1 MQDKTPAAPVPPIS
15 GHPCAPP
22 MPFPPQKTRI
32 GNERQPRLGISHVF
46 RSQKSS
52 SSHTR
57 LITAKEAVPP
67 FPPSIGLFEE
77 PQYRQEI
84 SGIAHK
90 EKHAPAQ
97 KRSKNGCQDE
107 GRNQQQGRS
116 FSIPHIL
123 MIPYPDFRILPES
136 NSWINPPWSHIKQ
149 KNRSPQRERFQRYS
163 DSELTHRAGSG
174 RRRRRRYR
182 RRVPCRPG

>member
-1 MQDKTPAAPVPPIS
+1 MRTSHAVSPTEKLGPAMNASPGWAFRMSS
-15 GHPCAPP
+15 GA
-22 MPFPPQKTRI
+22 T
-32 GNERQPRLGISHVF
+32 

-90 EKHAPAQ
+90 EKTSSTPKAVQ
-97 KRSKNGCQDE
+97 SGCQDE
-107 GRNQQQGRS
+107 GRNQQQSRS